1 MDRIAREVE
10 KDIDYTEILH
20 FRETKSAHTTADAI
34 SAAAASIAEALN
46 LNAIVCYTATG
57 TTGLRVAR
65 QRPRQPVLV
74 LTPVKETSR
83 RLNLVWGLHC
93 VETADPANTAD
104 MVNFAERVARSEGYA
119 SDGDRVIVCA
129 GVPFKTPGT
138 TNMLRVF
145 ELKSGR

>member
-1 MDRIAREVE
+1 M
-10 KDIDYTEILH
+10 
-20 FRETKSAHTTADAI
+20 
-34 SAAAASIAEALN
+34 
-46 LNAIVCYTATG
+46 
-57 TTGLRVAR
+57 
-65 QRPRQPVLV
+65 

-83 RLNLVWGLHC
+83 RLNMVWGLHC

-104 MVNFAERVARSEGYA
+104 MVKLRGRVARAEGYA

-145 ELKSGR
+145 DLKKSA